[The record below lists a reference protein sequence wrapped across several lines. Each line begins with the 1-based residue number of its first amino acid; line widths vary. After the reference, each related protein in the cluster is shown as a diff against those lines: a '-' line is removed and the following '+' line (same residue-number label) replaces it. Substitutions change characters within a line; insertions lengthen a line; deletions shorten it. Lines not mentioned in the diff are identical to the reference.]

1 MKNFIP
7 ILPEDTISESRKKI
21 NSNFQNLA
29 LEEKNI
35 LERLESLFNI
45 LNGKVQELTDTNNEN
60 NNKVLNKIQD
70 IQDYIDTIKKDL

>member
-21 NSNFQNLA
+21 NSNFHNLA

-60 NNKVLNKIQD
+60 NNKVLNKIQGIQND
-70 IQDYIDTIKKDL
+70 IENLKKN

>member
-60 NNKVLNKIQD
+60 NNKVLNKIQGIQND
-70 IQDYIDTIKKDL
+70 IENLKKN